1 MNTQF
6 RKNLIVVDNF
16 YANPDAV
23 RNFALNAEYEELGGR
38 NWPGR
43 DSLYEHGKEE
53 LTSMVSEIVGQKLI
67 TKPCNKC
74 SYFRMTKEREYGVQD
89 IHFDPNP
96 GLVWAGVIYL
106 TPTLHPTGGTK
117 FWKHKQ
123 TEWEFAPTQQQA
135 IKHNIQSHEDMV
147 NFFNIEG
154 KDRNKWIETDNI
166 AFKYNRL
173 VMFNPLQF
181 HSNGDWFGTTNENAR
196 LVQLLFFHGL

>member
-43 DSLYEHGKEE
+43 DSLYEHGKDE

>member
-43 DSLYEHGKEE
+43 DSLYEYGKDE

-166 AFKYNRL
+166 SFKYNRL
-173 VMFNPLQF
+173 VLFSPFLF

>member
-1 MNTQF
+1 MSTQF
-6 RKNLIVVDNF
+6 SKNLIVVDNF
-16 YANPDAV
+16 YGYPEQV
-23 RNFALNAEYEELGGR
+23 RDYALNVEYEELGGR

-53 LTSMVSEIVGQKLI
+53 LTSMVSEIVGQKLT
-67 TKPCNKC
+67 TKSCNKC
-74 SYFRMTKEREYGVQD
+74 SYFRLTKEGEYGTQD

-123 TEWEFAPTQQQA
+123 TGWEFAPIQQEAAQ
-135 IKHNIQSHEDMV
+135 HGIQSHEDMV
-147 NFFNIEG
+147 NFFNVEG
-154 KDRNKWIETDNI
+154 KDRSKWIETDNV

-173 VMFNPLQF
+173 VMFNPFMF
-181 HSNGDWFGTTNENAR
+181 HSNGDWFGTTNQNAR